1 MSETLFAYRL
11 EIIFI
16 HVISAVVWVGGM
28 ISIRFAAHPAFM
40 DITSPQ
46 DRLEKIAKTLKRLFT
61 LVVPFVLLL
70 ALTGAFL
77 TIAYE
82 IKHTSFH
89 YLTHMKEGIWTVMFI
104 NLTMMIIRR
113 NKAEKALKNGEF
125 ADAGRYLG
133 LIGKYMVPVNIAL
146 GVSAIAI
153 GVLLR
158 INL

>member
-1 MSETLFAYRL
+1 
-11 EIIFI
+11 
-16 HVISAVVWVGGM
+16 M

-61 LVVPFVLLL
+61 LVMPFVLLL

-77 TIAYE
+77 TVAYD

-89 YLTHMKEGIWTVMFI
+89 FLTLTKDFIWAIMFT
-104 NLTMMIIRR
+104 NLIMMIIRR
-113 NKAEKALKNGEF
+113 NKAAKALKNGEF

-146 GVSAIAI
+146 GVSAIGI

>member
-82 IKHTSFH
+82 IKYTSFH
-89 YLTHMKEGIWTVMFI
+89 YLTHIKEGIWTVMFI

-133 LIGKYMVPVNIAL
+133 LIGKYMVPINIAL

>member
-1 MSETLFAYRL
+1 VSETLFAYRL

-40 DITSPQ
+40 DIASPQ
-46 DRLEKIAKTLKRLFT
+46 DRLEKIAKTLKRLFI
-61 LVVPFVLLL
+61 LVMPFVLLL

-77 TIAYE
+77 AIAYGT
-82 IKHTSFH
+82 KHTSFG
-89 YLTHMKEGIWTVMFI
+89 YLTHIKEGIWSVMFI
-104 NLTMMIIRR
+104 NLVMMIIRR
-113 NKAEKALKNGEF
+113 NKAQKALESGEF
-125 ADAGRYLG
+125 ASAGQYLG
-133 LIGKYMVPVNIAL
+133 VIGKYMVPVNIAL